1 MKKLIT
7 ILLVLTIIPIA
18 YSQKKPKNKM
28 KFGKVSIEELQ
39 MTDCNLDSTANAVV
53 LGDYRSYSFEH
64 IPNIGF
70 QISYQIY
77 RRIKVLN
84 NEGVDKVSDF
94 TISLYEHNGVGE
106 KMTSFKAYTY
116 NLEEGNIVET
126 KLDKKSKFVENSEY
140 SVNHKYAF
148 TNVKAGSI
156 LEYKYSISSDFISDF
171 NTYYPQEDIP
181 VLWAELHVEYFEE
194 IKFKYFTSGSVSP
207 FYSNHDL
214 IQGKVI
220 DTWIYKDVPAIEQEA
235 YMRDVENYTAKVDY
249 ELLKI
254 AFQGSYY
261 QDFTTSWKEISK
273 DIMKSDHFG
282 KLLNKSRYF
291 KDIVSFVK
299 SDSTAQDEMSQVKLA
314 LEYIR
319 NNYEWNKNN
328 RYFPTRE
335 FSKVISKKSGN
346 SADLNIL
353 LMGALTELG
362 ISVRPI
368 VLSTRNHG
376 VLLQSKPSS
385 DDLNYTITAFYID
398 GKKHIVD
405 AATDYSPIDL
415 LPPKCLNGQG
425 FATDI
430 NAPRWIDL
438 EAGDPYSKRI
448 FVQANIDEDFIVS
461 GVYQAKEKGYAA
473 MKIRKSIQS
482 AGGNEKY
489 IQDEIEN
496 SSDFSITEYSI
507 SDEENLDKDVTVKY
521 KFSSD
526 VQIQEMGDL
535 ISIHPILFKDYESN
549 PFTKEVR
556 EFPVDFTYPISLDY
570 TYIYTLPEG
579 FVVDELP
586 KPTRVSNEDK
596 TMNFLLNS
604 VARGNSITISLK
616 FNIKKPFF
624 STRQYEEVKSFFDYF
639 IDHQNQL
646 IIIKPE

>member
-1 MKKLIT
+1 
-7 ILLVLTIIPIA
+7 
-18 YSQKKPKNKM
+18 M

-53 LGDYRSYSFEH
+53 LGDFRNYSFDYV
-64 IPNIGF
+64 PNIGF
-70 QISYQIY
+70 QIKYNVY

-84 NEGVDKVSDF
+84 NEGVDEVSDF
-94 TISLYEHNGVGE
+94 TISVYEHNGVGE
-106 KMTSFKAYTY
+106 KVTSFKAHTY
-116 NLEEGNIVET
+116 NLEGDDIVET

-140 SVNHKYAF
+140 SNNFKYAF

-171 NTYYPQEDIP
+171 NTYYPQENIP

-194 IKFKYFTSGSVSP
+194 IKFKYFTSGSVFP
-207 FYSNHDL
+207 FYNKHDL
-214 IQGKVI
+214 IQGKVL
-220 DTWIYKDVPAIEQEA
+220 DTWIYKDVPAIKQEA
-235 YMRDVENYTAKVDY
+235 YMRDVENYTAKIDY

-254 AFQGSYY
+254 IVRGSYY
-261 QDFTTSWKEISK
+261 KDYTTSWKEISK

-291 KDIVSFVK
+291 KDIVSFVV
-299 SDSTAQDEMSQVKLA
+299 SDSTAQDKMSQVKLA

-319 NNYEWNKNN
+319 NNYEWNNNN
-328 RYFPTRE
+328 RYLPTKE

-362 ISVRPI
+362 INVRPI

-376 VLLQSKPSS
+376 VLLQSKPST

-398 GKKHIVD
+398 GQKHIVD
-405 AATDYSPIDL
+405 AATDYSPIDI

-425 FATDI
+425 FVVDI
-430 NAPRWIDL
+430 NTPKWIDL
-438 EAGDPYSKRI
+438 EAGITYSKRV
-448 FVQANIDEDFIVS
+448 FVQASIDDDFIVS
-461 GVYQAKEKGYAA
+461 GAYQAKEKGYAA
-473 MKIRKSIQS
+473 MKIRKSIHS
-482 AGGNEKY
+482 AGGSEKY
-489 IQDEIEN
+489 IQDETGS
-496 SSDFSITEYSI
+496 SSDFSITDYSI

-535 ISIHPILFKDYESN
+535 IGIRPILFKYYESN
-549 PFTKEVR
+549 PFTKETR
-556 EFPVDFTYPISLDY
+556 DFPVEFTYPISLDY

-586 KPTRVSNEDK
+586 KSTRVSNVDR
-596 TMNFLLNS
+596 TMDFLWNS
-604 VARGNSITISLK
+604 ATIGNSITISLR
-616 FNIKKPFF
+616 FNITKPFF
-624 STRQYEEVKSFFDYF
+624 STQQYEDVKSFFDYF
-639 IDHQNQL
+639 IDYQNQL